1 MERSVLQGLAA
12 FRWGAWLW
20 MATVLLVS
28 RDQLDR
34 PVVAIAL
41 VGVALAVTIADTVL
55 LRTDVTSLCRP
66 GPVLLELAVAAA
78 LVVGDGFVYGPDHAF
93 STSQSLGSVWPLAGI
108 LGAGVALGP
117 VGAALSGIT
126 IGLCRV
132 AAVAVNGAPIDSG
145 GKVLSLTNTI
155 VFYALGGAAAG
166 YLARLL
172 RRAEGEI
179 SAARAREE
187 VARTLHDGVLQTLA
201 IVERRATDPALARM
215 AREQE
220 RDLREYLFGIARAG
234 APLAAGDAGHTDVG
248 PPLRAAAARCE
259 DHFGSRVQ
267 VVVADDLPD
276 LPPAHVSALAGAAGE
291 AMVNA
296 GKHGAASK
304 VLVYVEPS
312 EDGGVFCSVKDDG
325 AGFDTATTPEGVGLS
340 RSIRGRMAEVGGRV
354 EVRSAPGQGT
364 EVLLWL
370 P

>member
-1 MERSVLQGLAA
+1 MPAGTGPGRAG
-12 FRWGAWLW
+12 R
-20 MATVLLVS
+20 
-28 RDQLDR
+28 R
-34 PVVAIAL
+34 PPPSSI
-41 VGVALAVTIADTVL
+41 
-55 LRTDVTSLCRP
+55 
-66 GPVLLELAVAAA
+66 
-78 LVVGDGFVYGPDHAF
+78 GDGFVYGPDHAF

-108 LGAGVALGP
+108 LGSGVALGP
-117 VGAALSGIT
+117 VGAALSGIA

-132 AAVAVNGAPIDSG
+132 AAVVVNGAPIDSG
-145 GKVLSLTNTI
+145 GKILSLTNTV

-172 RRAEGEI
+172 RRAEKEI

-220 RDLREYLFGIARAG
+220 RELREYLFGAARATAG
-234 APLAAGDAGHTDVG
+234 ATSADTDVG

-267 VVVADDLPD
+267 VRGGRR
-276 LPPAHVSALAGAAGE
+276 PPRPPPGQRGRPGRRRRRGHGERGQARRGGARSSSTSSRPTAGACSARSRTT
-291 AMVNA
+291 AP
-296 GKHGAASK
+296 AS
-304 VLVYVEPS
+304 
-312 EDGGVFCSVKDDG
+312 
-325 AGFDTATTPEGVGLS
+325 TPPPPPRASGS
-340 RSIRGRMAEVGGRV
+340 RGSIRGRMAEVGGRV

>member
-1 MERSVLQGLAA
+1 
-12 FRWGAWLW
+12 

-28 RDQLDR
+28 REQLDR
-34 PVVAIAL
+34 PVVAVCL
-41 VGVALAVTIADTVL
+41 VGLALAVTVGDTVL
-55 LRTDVTSLCRP
+55 LRTDVARLGRP
-66 GPVLLELAVAAA
+66 GPVLVELAVGAL
-78 LVVGDGFVYGPDHAF
+78 LVVSDGLVYGPDHAF

-108 LGAGVALGP
+108 LCAGVALGP
-117 VGAALSGIT
+117 VGAALSGIA

-132 AAVAVNGAPIDSG
+132 AAVVLNGSPIDSG
-145 GKVLSLTNTI
+145 GKVLSLTNTV

-220 RDLREYLFGIARAG
+220 RDLREYLFGVARAG
-234 APLAAGDAGHTDVG
+234 AAPGALVSDTDVG

-259 DHFGSRVQ
+259 DHFVGTRVQ
-267 VVVADDLPD
+267 VLVADDVPD
-276 LPPAHVSALAGAAGE
+276 LPPASVAALAGAAGE

-296 GKHGAASK
+296 GKHGGASK
-304 VLVYVEPS
+304 VLVYVEPH
-312 EDGGVFCSVKDDG
+312 EAGGVFCSVKDDG
-325 AGFDTATTPEGVGLS
+325 SGFDVSATPEGVGLS

-354 EVRSAPGQGT
+354 EVSSSPGQGT
-364 EVLLWL
+364 EVVLWL